1 MNNRERK
8 EHAKSMKEFDRDYRK
23 TKEGVWKQTRQY
35 QSGSRK
41 KVGNGLAGF
50 FLIVF
55 CNYMAELQAD
65 LEQREYTPTSG
76 GGMIEVEIDGKH
88 PINGLRINHDAV
100 DPEDTERLEDVIAVA
115 VNEAVSN
122 AEKTAE
128 DEMGAITGGLN
139 MPGLF

>member
-1 MNNRERK
+1 MKVRLPNSGGAGNMNQ
-8 EHAKSMKEFDRDYRK
+8 ML
-23 TKEGVWKQTRQY
+23 KQAQKM
-35 QSGSRK
+35 Q
-41 KVGNGLAGF
+41 AD
-50 FLIVF
+50 
-55 CNYMAELQAD
+55 MAELQAD
-65 LEQREYTPTSG
+65 LEQREYTATSG